1 MSEPIIEL
9 SDVSFGFGK
18 DEILT
23 NVNFIVERQ
32 EYVGIIGAN
41 GAGKST
47 LMRLILGQL
56 SPDKGTVTV
65 NAKGTG
71 YVPQVGF
78 REVSQ
83 FPANVEEVVMTGLYK
98 EIGMFKLPKKEHR
111 EKVIEVLKLVGME
124 EFAKRMLSELSGGQ
138 QQRVMIAK
146 ALVGR
151 PELMVLDEPLTGI
164 DKEAGEKLYE
174 LLNRL
179 NKEYGMTIVMVT
191 HNMEQVARYAS
202 RFYHVSGG
210 SVHPDKSSVIC
221 DEVLKDRMIVAKP
234 KGYRNRT
241 GGKRHEGKNFDSG
254 ENVPEKKEPYDA
266 SYRGKK
272 NNN

>member
-1 MSEPIIEL
+1 MDEPMIEL

-18 DEILT
+18 DEILS
-23 NVNFIVERQ
+23 NVNFVVEKQ

-98 EIGMFKLPKKEHR
+98 EIGLFHLPKKEHR
-111 EKVIEVLKLVGME
+111 EKVNEVLKLVGME
-124 EFAKRMLSELSGGQ
+124 EYSARMLSELSGGQ

-164 DKEAGEKLYE
+164 DKDAGEQLYE

-191 HNMEQVARYAS
+191 HNMEQVARYTN

-210 SVHPDKSSVIC
+210 RVHLDKSSVIC
-221 DEVLKDRMIVAKP
+221 DEVLKDKMIVAKP
-234 KGYRNRT
+234 RAYRSRNV
-241 GGKRHEGKNFDSG
+241 GKRHEGRNLDSVEAVSAG
-254 ENVPEKKEPYDA
+254 TEKPYDA
-266 SYRGKK
+266 SYRGRRR
-272 NNN
+272 